1 MNNITMVRRSKLS
14 NAAKADVHHGSFAR
28 WQDHQL
34 SNPLLVMGFLWTLM
48 YLMAIMLDPDP
59 DLSVWTMLG
68 LYLIGYGTLAVATRV
83 VVSNDGVGE

>member
-1 MNNITMVRRSKLS
+1 
-14 NAAKADVHHGSFAR
+14 
-28 WQDHQL
+28 
-34 SNPLLVMGFLWTLM
+34 M